1 MADSGWCM
9 FFIHSFPP
17 STKTILA
24 AIQLVVWLL
33 KVVNNIFVLGGIL
46 IGFDIKSGRI
56 HQRLWFRLY
65 SCSNIWFTN
74 ISKLSIHDLLIF
86 SLCLID
92 ALGFRSFSVIFN

>member
-65 SCSNIWFTN
+65 IRALTYGSP
-74 ISKLSIHDLLIF
+74 IF
-86 SLCLID
+86 LNYPFMIY
-92 ALGFRSFSVIFN
+92 